1 MMGKYILSVIL
12 AACVVAIV
20 TSLLDEKTNQGVLLR
35 MIGGL
40 FLAFTVITP
49 VLKLDFEGAI
59 SIVDD
64 YMAEADDAA
73 RRGEDL
79 ATDAMGEIIKEQ
91 TEAYILDKA
100 NSYGATVCV
109 SVEVSE
115 DPVPIPVSACLEGN
129 VTPYAKWQLQRM
141 LESDLGIPKENQQWI
156 G

>member
-1 MMGKYILSVIL
+1 MEKYIFSIIL

-49 VLKLDFEGAI
+49 VLKLDFDDAI
-59 SIVDD
+59 GIVED

-73 RRGEDL
+73 RHGEDL

-91 TEAYILDKA
+91 TAAYILDKA
-100 NSYGATVCV
+100 TSYGATVHV
-109 SVEVSE
+109 TVDISKDSV
-115 DPVPIPVSACLEGN
+115 PVPLSVCLDGN